1 MSAFML
7 VEITVKDE
15 ARYADYMARIPPVI
29 AKYHGRYVVRSSKVT
44 PVAGGWTPDRII
56 LIEFDTLDDLRACF
70 RSPDYA
76 ALAPLREQSTVTRSI
91 VIEE

>member
-7 VEITVKDE
+7 VEIMVKDE
-15 ARYADYMARIPPVI
+15 ALYADYMARIPPVI
-29 AKYHGRYVVRSSKVT
+29 AKYRGRYVVRSSRVT
-44 PVAGGWTPDRII
+44 PVAGGWKPDRII
-56 LIEFDTLDDLRACF
+56 LMEFDTLDDLRACF

-76 ALAPLREQSTVTRSI
+76 ALAPLREQSTVTRSV